1 MRTFS
6 SFLGRRVVTESGEEI
21 GKCRDLR
28 AALGRGR
35 PSVEALVVGRVGW
48 LEHLGISRPKS
59 LRKDAV
65 PWAAVVRLEGDRIVV
80 RDGTELE

>member
-6 SFLGRRVVTESGEEI
+6 SFLGRVVVTESGREI

-28 AALGRGR
+28 ASIGSGR
-35 PSVEALVVGRVGW
+35 PVVEALVVGRGGR
-48 LEHLGISRPKS
+48 LEHLGITR
-59 LRKDAV
+59 RGRTKDAV
-65 PWAAVVRLEGDRIVV
+65 PWDAVVRLEGKRIVV

>member
-6 SFLGRRVVTESGEEI
+6 SFLGREVVTESGRGL

-28 AALGRGR
+28 ASVGRGR
-35 PSVEALVVGRVGW
+35 PSVDALVVGRAGW
-48 LEHLGISRPKS
+48 FEHLGLGRPSSR
-59 LRKDAV
+59 RKDAV
-65 PWAAVVRLEGDRIVV
+65 PWAAVVRIEGNRIVV